1 MSRDFAEKIGVALL
15 IAGVMG
21 LANLA
26 LKAERMEEKIR
37 QLERRMEYYHGSMGG
52 DS

>member
-26 LKAERMEEKIR
+26 LKAERMDERIR
-37 QLERRMEYYHGSMGG
+37 QLERRTDYFHGEAGK
-52 DS
+52 